1 MKVYLPVVMNKTKKK
16 VCVYP
21 EGAFDSYVAA
31 IHGLAQ

>member
-1 MKVYLPVVMNKTKKK
+1 MKVYLPVVMNKTRGE
-16 VCVYP
+16 VCIFP